1 MRWPN
6 SAAVFLLAA
15 LVGAPVDAGQRS
27 KWWQEGSVKTNLEIS
42 DTQSEAIEEVFG
54 STIPI
59 LRSLADALET
69 EEGELSHLILSMD
82 TAEWELTLQI
92 DKVEAARSAL
102 SKKRIL
108 MLYHMRQELTP
119 DQRISLQKIQEGQR
133 RQRRSTSRR

>member
-15 LVGAPVDAGQRS
+15 LVVAPVDAGQRS